1 MINEPIIYN
10 PFFFFIYINMS
21 SSYYTTKR
29 YRSVSC
35 RVKQQVVVRQEY
47 RCAGCGDLLEMTRQ
61 IDHIDPLWRGGSN
74 ASDNLQALCPNCH
87 ARKSH
92 IEQKCIPRRFKGSA
106 LKSCLRCPLCQSVVS
121 AYFAHRCDQYTIVD
135 PSRCRLYEGRRRGQV
150 VDLGRFV
157 FDRGG
162 ATRSGTAASAPPEAS
177 AETEG
182 APPQKNCSGTAGTS
196 APSSR
201 GTACIS

>member
-1 MINEPIIYN
+1 
-10 PFFFFIYINMS
+10 MS

-29 YRSVSC
+29 YRSVSS
-35 RVKQQVVVRQEY
+35 RAKQQVVVRQGY
-47 RCAGCGDLLEMTRQ
+47 KCAGCGDLLEMTRQ

-74 ASDNLQALCPNCH
+74 ASGNLQALCPNCH

-92 IEQKCIPRRFKGSA
+92 IEQKCIPRRFKCGA
-106 LKSCLRCPLCQSVVS
+106 LASCLRCPLCSSVVS

-150 VDLGRFV
+150 VDLDRFV

-162 ATRSGTAASAPPEAS
+162 ATRSGMAESGPPEG
-177 AETEG
+177 ETATEE
-182 APPQKNCSGTAGTS
+182 APLQKNGSGTAGTL
-196 APSSR
+196 APSSSD
-201 GTACIS
+201 TACIS